1 MDFHGLSW
9 TIMEDHGLSRTDID
23 DRLTYGWTLV
33 LVKLLSWLKMLK
45 LMLGIWLTLEFV
57 MHHQQVPIV
66 MLSTYELSII
76 SIYFIKCYL
85 NTLNLWNTCKQGFFG
100 DRAVFCHNAN
110 TKSLWRSFIRFN
122 KQNTPVWSWIYIL
135 TKTKI
140 RVFCLNTGVWGY
152 LGDQAIAL
160 NKSMWYLSKKKKLFC
175 LWTFVASFFR

>member
-1 MDFHGLSW
+1 MISYGL
-9 TIMEDHGLSRTDID
+9 
-23 DRLTYGWTLV
+23 TLV

-76 SIYFIKCYL
+76 CIYFIKCYL

-140 RVFCLNTGVWGY
+140 RVFCLFKLYADFWDLFYESRNKRLFSNPNTKIFSTKIFFMSVRLIMEEIVLHEPSFKY
-152 LGDQAIAL
+152 
-160 NKSMWYLSKKKKLFC
+160 WY
-175 LWTFVASFFR
+175 T